1 MTDTP
6 SNPAS
11 QQDPVAGVALE
22 AGAGTGVGGGLMP
35 HGRSISRRRRGLISG
50 AFAAVCILTAA
61 ASVAVLGVL
70 LLSIARQ
77 GWATLFAGWAW
88 PFVRTSFFTNPPS
101 RIASEAGIMPGL
113 WGTVLLCSVCAV
125 SAIPL
130 GVATAIFLEEFR
142 PRRKLARAIHG
153 FVELNI
159 RNLAG
164 VPSIVY
170 GLLGL
175 TIFVNAFGLFGS
187 AMSPAWRI
195 GVSHYDEFYLVDESL
210 ALVKVAGPDAPTTE
224 LVDGLRARFE
234 GTGKTVAL
242 RVMEQ
247 DEVDALV
254 AAGRPL
260 PAGAIVAGQ
269 EPYRL
274 EDRAWWYMQLPFGR
288 SALAGGLTMMLVVL
302 PMVIIAS
309 CEALRSVPNS
319 LRYGALAAG
328 ATRWQMVW
336 KMTLPA
342 AIPGIM
348 TGSILAMSRAI
359 GETAPVIVVGAVV
372 SIRHSPENLLDTF
385 SALPMQIYDW
395 TSRPNPEFRAI
406 AASAIIVLLGVLL
419 IFNLVAVLIRQRFS
433 KPLH

>member
-1 MTDTP
+1 MTDSP
-6 SNPAS
+6 SNQRPEGDS
-11 QQDPVAGVALE
+11 LL
-22 AGAGTGVGGGLMP
+22 GGGLMP
-35 HGRSISRRRRGLISG
+35 HGRAVSRRRRGLVSG
-50 AFAAVCILTAA
+50 AFATLCVLIACAT
-61 ASVAVLGVL
+61 VAILGVL
-70 LLSIARQ
+70 LVSIGQQ
-77 GWATLFAGWAW
+77 GWATLFSGWEW
-88 PFVRTSFFTNPPS
+88 PFLRTEFFTNAPS
-101 RIASEAGIMPGL
+101 RNAGDAGIMPGW
-113 WGTVLLCSVCAV
+113 WGTLLICSVCAL

-130 GVATAIFLEEFR
+130 GVATAIFLEEYR
-142 PRRKLARAIHG
+142 PKRKIARAVHG

-175 TIFVNAFGLFGS
+175 TIFVNAFGLFGN
-187 AMSPAWRI
+187 ALTPDLRI
-195 GVSHYDEFYLVDESL
+195 GVRHYDEFYLADETL
-210 ALVKVAGPDAPTTE
+210 ALVRVKSADAPATE
-224 LVDGLRARFE
+224 LVDGLKAKLEE
-234 GTGKTVAL
+234 GGKRVTL
-242 RVMEQ
+242 RVLSE
-247 DEVDALV
+247 DELA
-254 AAGRPL
+254 
-260 PAGAIVAGQ
+260 AIVASGEALPEGAILAGE

-274 EDRAWWYMQLPFGR
+274 EDRAWWYLQLPFGR
-288 SALAGGLTMMLVVL
+288 SALAGGLTLMLVVL
-302 PMVIIAS
+302 PVVIIAA
-309 CEALRSVPNS
+309 CEALRAVPNS

-359 GETAPVIVVGAVV
+359 GETAPIIVVGAVV
-372 SIRHSPENLLDTF
+372 STRHRPENLMDTF

-395 TSRPNPEFRAI
+395 TSRPSDDFRAI

-419 IFNLVAVLIRQRFS
+419 AFNLVAVLIRQVFS